1 MKNYYKQPVFF
12 TVGVHGDEHSPINA
26 AKKVLCQD
34 QYLVCNP
41 QASKINKRFVESDLN
56 RSFPG
61 VFSVTL
67 EEKIAQNL
75 VKVLATK
82 SLVVDIHTATCA
94 TPPFIITTSLSAK
107 HMGLAMRT
115 GVKKVV
121 LMTREFGA
129 GKSLIDFVQTGISLE
144 SGKEKSI
151 KTQKLIEIIIN
162 RINVNKR
169 TKINLDIY
177 EVIKTMV
184 KQNPREFLLP
194 KIRSFKLIKA
204 GTKITN
210 LGEIAEFDFYP
221 VLARSK
227 NYENFLCLMAQKKI

>member
-1 MKNYYKQPVFF
+1 M
-12 TVGVHGDEHSPINA
+12 
-26 AKKVLCQD
+26 
-34 QYLVCNP
+34 
-41 QASKINKRFVESDLN
+41 
-56 RSFPG
+56 
-61 VFSVTL
+61 
-67 EEKIAQNL
+67 
-75 VKVLATK
+75 
-82 SLVVDIHTATCA
+82 VDIHTATCA

-227 NYENFLCLMAQKKI
+227 NYANFLCLMAQKKI